1 MTFGEKLRQ
10 LRLDKQ
16 LSQEA
21 LASKLGVSR
30 QAVSKWEGNI
40 ALPDTN
46 NLILIAKIFDVK
58 IDELLNYNEDFN
70 INNDEVIRKDEEEVE
85 DINYEEFEKSPLF
98 SLLSSIIFISC
109 FLVFILVGI
118 YINNG
123 WYYSWISLLFIPI
136 LLSLIESIKKRK
148 VSSFLFPVLVTAIYC
163 FIGIFYGLWH
173 PYWFL
178 FILIPLFYIIAEGI
192 DKIIHN
198 KK

>member
-98 SLLSSIIFISC
+98 SLLLSIIFISC

-136 LLSLIESIKKRK
+136 LLSLI
-148 VSSFLFPVLVTAIYC
+148 
-163 FIGIFYGLWH
+163 
-173 PYWFL
+173 
-178 FILIPLFYIIAEGI
+178 
-192 DKIIHN
+192 
-198 KK
+198 

>member
-109 FLVFILVGI
+109 FLVF
-118 YINNG
+118 Y
-123 WYYSWISLLFIPI
+123 
-136 LLSLIESIKKRK
+136 
-148 VSSFLFPVLVTAIYC
+148 
-163 FIGIFYGLWH
+163 
-173 PYWFL
+173 
-178 FILIPLFYIIAEGI
+178 
-192 DKIIHN
+192 
-198 KK
+198 